1 MMPLSRWSQGM
12 MPSLSQVA
20 VGASCIIV
28 YSLASIIYNRFF
40 HPLRKIPG
48 PFWCS
53 VSWIPWYKYWFSG
66 YMHRHVLRLHEE
78 YGAVVRLG
86 PSEVSFID
94 GAAWKDI
101 YSLKRCRQIE
111 RDPKSFPALTPNGAR
126 FDLLTYSP
134 SDHAKYRK
142 ILNPSFSEKATRE
155 YEPTIHQD
163 TDTFIKKLSAK
174 LQDRDLKI
182 NLTQWLQWL
191 TFDMVADVV
200 FGEPF
205 DCVTDERSH
214 PCLALSMDLVSFSS
228 FIVFV
233 AWWTGLK
240 NFLVKL
246 SGVEGL
252 FINMVRKKCEKN
264 LSSKSEKASVFSSL
278 TKAGGPLNQAEI
290 DGNLTA
296 LVIAG
301 SETTG
306 FILTATSYY
315 LATNPECFR
324 KAADEV
330 RSAFSSAAGINDDD
344 IRKLPYLRAAVDEA
358 LRMTPAEP
366 NGLARKVVVDGIDI
380 ANQYIPKNT
389 AIYVSQFAQNRHSSH
404 FHLADEYHPERWLN
418 DSRFKNDSLELVQP
432 FIQGVNVCIGRGLA
446 WMEMRVI
453 LAKML
458 WNFDWTIDVKD
469 REPFEKAKAW
479 HVWMKNPVQIKLL
492 PKGTLKA

>member
-1 MMPLSRWSQGM
+1 
-12 MPSLSQVA
+12 
-20 VGASCIIV
+20 
-28 YSLASIIYNRFF
+28 
-40 HPLRKIPG
+40 
-48 PFWCS
+48 
-53 VSWIPWYKYWFSG
+53 
-66 YMHRHVLRLHEE
+66 MHRHVLRLHEE

-134 SDHAKYRK
+134 PDHAKYRK
-142 ILNPSFSEKATRE
+142 ILNPSFSEKATKE

-163 TDTFIKKLSAK
+163 TDAFIEKLSAK
-174 LQDRDLKI
+174 LQSRDLKI

-191 TFDMVADVV
+191 TFDIVAHVV

-205 DCVTDERSH
+205 DCVAEEHSH

-240 NFLVKL
+240 NFLVKS

-264 LSSKSEKASVFSSL
+264 LSSKSKKASVFSNL
-278 TKAGGPLNQAEI
+278 TKAGDPLNQAEI

-324 KAADEV
+324 KAADEI
-330 RSAFSSAAGINDDD
+330 RSAFSSAEEINDED

-404 FHLADEYHPERWLN
+404 FHLADEYRPERWLN
-418 DSRFKNDSLELVQP
+418 DPKFKNDSLDLVQP

-453 LAKML
+453 LGKML
-458 WNFDWTIDVKD
+458 WNFDWTIDAKD

-492 PKGTLKA
+492 PRGTLR